1 MSKCEEAVYSEQY
14 LDFIIEEQYLG
25 EMDRKGMCIQKLEDG
40 SGVVYYPADERET
53 GFESGKYAYNI
64 IPRCFGLLNNIAMED
79 SGITKVRDRPD
90 LSLTGQGVL
99 MGFIDTDFDYMNPLF
114 CHCDG
119 TTRVL
124 RIWNQQDRTGRPP
137 EGFIYGSEYT
147 NEQIDGELLANRDQM
162 TARIPC
168 ANGHGTFLAALAAG
182 ARDPDHE
189 FCGAAPQC
197 DIAFVQL
204 KPAKKYLKD
213 FYFIPEH
220 TPAFQENDIM
230 AGICYLN
237 HLAARLKKPLSLCIA
252 LGTNMGNRG
261 GRSPVSRILT
271 GVSECRQRCV
281 SIAAGNEAD
290 KRHHFLGSVTEE
302 NLQERVEIS
311 VSEGVEGFIA
321 ELWAKAPDR
330 YQVDILSPAGE
341 RFHAVP
347 TAPGSHCGYRF
358 IFEHTYVT
366 VDYLTTGDDGGSS
379 LVYIR
384 FRKPVAGIWVLTV
397 TARSIGD
404 GRYHVWLP
412 MSEMISGEAVF
423 LHSNPDTTLTV
434 PSDCVSSITVAGYNS
449 KDGGIYPES
458 GRGYTAAGEI
468 KPDIAAP
475 AVDIYGPTGQGKFET
490 RSGTSVAAAIAA
502 GAGALMLEW
511 TGVRHNDE
519 TATTA
524 EIKNYLIRGA
534 VRDKM
539 KEYPDREWGWGQLDL
554 CKTFENFRNV

>member
-1 MSKCEEAVYSEQY
+1 MPKCEEAVYSEQY
-14 LDFIIEEQYLG
+14 FDFLIEKQYLEELHG
-25 EMDRKGMCIQKLEDG
+25 EGLCIQKLEDEYG
-40 SGVVYYPADERET
+40 TVYDPVSDKDKDFQLRGYSYEV
-53 GFESGKYAYNI
+53 

-79 SGITKVRDRPD
+79 SGVMKVRDQPN
-90 LSLTGQGVL
+90 LALTGQGVL

-119 TTRVL
+119 TTRVV
-124 RIWNQQDRTGRPP
+124 RIWNQQDRTGKPP

-147 NEQIDGELLANRDQM
+147 QEQINGELLANRDSM

-182 ARDPDHE
+182 SQDRDNQ

-213 FYFIPEH
+213 FYFIPDQ

-237 HLAARLKKPLSLCIA
+237 RLAVSLQKPLSLCIA

-261 GRSPVSRILT
+261 GKSPVSRILT
-271 GVSECRQRCV
+271 EVSKRRQRCV

-290 KRHHFLGSVTEE
+290 KKHHFLGAVTEA

-321 ELWAKAPDR
+321 ELWAMAPEL
-330 YQVDILSPAGE
+330 YEVDILSPTGE
-341 RFHAVP
+341 RFHALP
-347 TAPGSHCGYRF
+347 TAPDSHSEYRF
-358 IFEHTYVT
+358 IFENTFVT
-366 VDYLTTGDDGGSS
+366 VDYLLTGSNNS
-379 LVYIR
+379 NELVYIR
-384 FRKPVAGIWVLTV
+384 FRKPVAGIWVITV
-397 TARSIGD
+397 TARNFRD
-404 GRYHVWLP
+404 GCYHVWLP
-412 MSEMISGEAVF
+412 MSEMISGEVFF
-423 LHSNPDTTLTV
+423 LHSNPYTTLTV
-434 PSDCVSSITVAGYNS
+434 PSDCDSSITVAGYNS
-449 KDGGIYPES
+449 KDGGIYAES
-458 GRGYTAAGEI
+458 GRGYTATGEI
-468 KPDIAAP
+468 KPDLAAP
-475 AVDIYGPTGQGKFET
+475 AVDIYGPVGEGKFET
-490 RSGTSVAAAIAA
+490 RSGTSVATAIAA

-511 TGVRHNDE
+511 TGVRRNDV

-524 EIKNYLIRGA
+524 NIKNYLIRGA
-534 VRDKM
+534 VRDKSM
-539 KEYPDREWGWGQLDL
+539 EYPDREWGWGQLDL
-554 CKTFENFRNV
+554 YKTFENFRNV